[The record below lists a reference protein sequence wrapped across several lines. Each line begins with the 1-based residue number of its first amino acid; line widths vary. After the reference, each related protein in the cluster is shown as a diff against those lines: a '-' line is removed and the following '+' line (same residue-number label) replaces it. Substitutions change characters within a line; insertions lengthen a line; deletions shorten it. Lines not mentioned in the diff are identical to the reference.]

1 MTFAMS
7 SALVAKPTPGR
18 VGMSEKPKPGS
29 DAATTWK
36 LGAFGMPCAAGSVSS
51 GISSS
56 ICTNVLGQP
65 CSSRIGI
72 GVRIAALR
80 VHEVNARAVDGRRG
94 SARSD

>member
-18 VGMSEKPKPGS
+18 VGTSEKPKPGN

-51 GISSS
+51 GITSS

-65 CSSRIGI
+65 CSSSTGI
-72 GVRIAALR
+72 AFGSRLR
-80 VHEVNARAVDGRRG
+80 ACTKWMRVPSTVAR
-94 SARSD
+94 